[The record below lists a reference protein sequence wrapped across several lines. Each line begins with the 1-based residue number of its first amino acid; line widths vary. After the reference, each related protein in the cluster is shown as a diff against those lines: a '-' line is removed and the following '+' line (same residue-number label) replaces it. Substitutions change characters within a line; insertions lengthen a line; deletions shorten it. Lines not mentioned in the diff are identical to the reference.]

1 MAQHPQ
7 YCGSSWET
15 VMSKRILTVAVV
27 VSAFFAASAMAGTA
41 TPNLNKREHHQVQR
55 IHQGVQSGELTR
67 PETRRLAEGEARLN
81 YNEAKAKADGNVTPA
96 ERARLQA
103 EADRMSK
110 RIYRQK
116 HDAQTRAN

>member
-1 MAQHPQ
+1 
-7 YCGSSWET
+7 
-15 VMSKRILTVAVV
+15 MSKRVLGVAVV
-27 VSAFFAASAMAGTA
+27 MSAFLAAAAMAGTA
-41 TPNLNKREHHQVQR
+41 TPNLDKREHRQMQR

-67 PETRRLAEGEARLN
+67 PETRRLTEGEARLR
-81 YNEAKAKADGNVTPA
+81 YNEAKAKADGDVTPA

-116 HDAQTRAN
+116 HDAQTRGN